1 MFEDQEKNFNE
12 QWVDKYEPKNF
23 DELILT
29 AENKEFFK
37 NIIKSK
43 NLTNLTLYGNP
54 GIGKTLTATLL
65 AKELNAITLFVKC
78 GVNGNI
84 DFVRDEIVPFC
95 QSSTID
101 GALKIIILDEFDSA
115 SGAVSMSKKD
125 DDSGK
130 ATNNAMMAL
139 RSVISEHEN
148 DCRFI
153 LTCNYINKIIGPI
166 LSRCPATNL
175 SFTYKEVLVRVS
187 QILKAEN
194 ITYTNDSLKMF
205 LSKVIIKNFPDIR
218 SIIQI
223 LQRCCASGT
232 LVVNMDLEENL
243 SDIEELA
250 KDVWKKI
257 QSKTKPQDVRKYVL
271 DNKNKFNDEF
281 SKFAGFILK
290 QNIDSLSNEQAKNII
305 QKIYNMEH
313 VIDAEIQFYG
323 MILELY

>member
-1 MFEDQEKNFNE
+1 MFDDQEENFNV
-12 QWVDKYEPKNF
+12 QWVDKHEPKNF
-23 DELILT
+23 DDLVLT
-29 AENKEFFK
+29 PDNKEFFK
-37 NIIKSK
+37 NMVKSK
-43 NLTNLTLYGNP
+43 NLTNITLCGNA

-65 AKELNAITLFVKC
+65 AKEFNAITLFVQC

-84 DFVRDEIVPFC
+84 DYVRDEIVPFC
-95 QSSTID
+95 ESATID
-101 GALKIIILDEFDSA
+101 GALKVIILDEFDSA
-115 SGAVSMSKKD
+115 SGAVSIAKKD
-125 DDSGK
+125 DESGK

-139 RSVISEHEN
+139 RSVISEHET

-153 LTCNYINKIIGPI
+153 ITCNYVNKIIGPI
-166 LSRCPATNL
+166 ISRCPVTNL
-175 SFTYKEVLVRVS
+175 SFTYKEVLIRVS

-194 ITYTNDSLKMF
+194 ITYTNDSLKLF

-232 LVVNMDLEENL
+232 LVVNTDMEENL

-250 KDVWKKI
+250 KDVWKKV
-257 QSKTKPQDVRKYVL
+257 QSKMKPQDVRKYVL
-271 DNKNKFNDEF
+271 DNKNKFNDEY

-323 MILELY
+323 MILEMY

>member
-1 MFEDQEKNFNE
+1 MFDEYLNFNE

-23 DELILT
+23 DELVLT
-29 AENKEFFK
+29 PENREFFK

-43 NLTNLTLYGNP
+43 NLTNLTLCGNA

-65 AKELNAITLFVKC
+65 AKEIGAITLFVKC

-95 QSSTID
+95 QSATID
-101 GALKIIILDEFDSA
+101 GALKVIILDEFDSA
-115 SGAVSMSKKD
+115 SGAVSMAKKD

-130 ATNNAMMAL
+130 ATNNAMLAL

-153 LTCNYINKIIGPI
+153 ITCNYVNKIIGPI
-166 LSRCPATNL
+166 LSRCPVTNL
-175 SFTYKEVLVRVS
+175 SFTYKEVLVRVT

-194 ITYTNDSLKMF
+194 IPYTNDTLKLF

-223 LQRCCASGT
+223 LQRCCASGV
-232 LVVNMDLEENL
+232 LVVNNDVEENT

-257 QSKTKPQDVRKYVL
+257 QAKMKPQDVRKYVL